1 MCRKTFF
8 NLNLVQSV
16 KHVCTVLI
24 MQAGLVP
31 LLKRGT
37 RFSYSSTDVLSEQFK
52 HGILHNITQ
61 DIPAV
66 AVFLNVASTCLCL
79 TAPLLELFSPF
90 IIPHHSAPLL
100 QSFFAFFLFFPC
112 AYYTFMFT
120 L

>member
-1 MCRKTFF
+1 MLSVYFWALNINIMCRKTFF

-61 DIPAV
+61 RW
-66 AVFLNVASTCLCL
+66 
-79 TAPLLELFSPF
+79 LLRIS
-90 IIPHHSAPLL
+90 
-100 QSFFAFFLFFPC
+100 QQ
-112 AYYTFMFT
+112 
-120 L
+120 